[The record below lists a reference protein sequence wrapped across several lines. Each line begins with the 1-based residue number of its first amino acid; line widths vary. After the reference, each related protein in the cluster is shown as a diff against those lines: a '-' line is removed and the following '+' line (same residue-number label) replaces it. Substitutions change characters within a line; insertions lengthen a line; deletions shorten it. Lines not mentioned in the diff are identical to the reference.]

1 MRTKLSLAI
10 VVVAALLSLA
20 VWSNHGKAAS
30 EKVTTYEYQVIS
42 SSATAP
48 DSQQLNN
55 LGAQGWELVGVTA
68 TENSG
73 QIILYLKRTR
83 KSG

>member
-1 MRTKLSLAI
+1 MRSKLI
-10 VVVAALLSLA
+10 VALLVVILLSFA

-42 SSATAP
+42 NSASAP
-48 DSQQLNN
+48 DSQQLNS